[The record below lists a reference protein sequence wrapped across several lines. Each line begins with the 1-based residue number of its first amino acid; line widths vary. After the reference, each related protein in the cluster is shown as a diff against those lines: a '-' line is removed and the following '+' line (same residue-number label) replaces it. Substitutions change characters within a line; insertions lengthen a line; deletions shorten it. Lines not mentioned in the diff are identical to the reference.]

1 MFHTGYCINSSLQI
15 ATLTPSYKLPHIK
28 IASVTALGMLKGA
41 WRWLTD
47 IVWLKDFTVEVQVS
61 VDAVLGYILVLGI
74 SLVCIIVAGKQVQN
88 LICGSQFYFITFF
101 SLSGSSPSG

>member
-1 MFHTGYCINSSLQI
+1 MFHTGCSINSSLQI
-15 ATLTPSYKLPHIK
+15 ATLTPSYKLPNIK

-61 VDAVLGYILVLGI
+61 VDAVLG
-74 SLVCIIVAGKQVQN
+74 
-88 LICGSQFYFITFF
+88 
-101 SLSGSSPSG
+101 